1 MNGLAEAALDYFVTF
16 IFAGDEIKP
25 DFAER
30 TWQSF
35 PQYVQNMNSEQRA
48 ALSEAARHRV
58 SSLTETPEDHGYSPG
73 AVPTDVLAFL
83 ELVASGQIYEQWSDA
98 SGPRLTFR

>member
-16 IFAGDEIKP
+16 IFAGDEIEP

-35 PQYVQNMNSEQRA
+35 PEYVQNMNPEQRA
-48 ALSEAARHRV
+48 ALSEAARQRV
-58 SSLTETPEDHGYSPG
+58 SLLSEAPEQHGYRRG
-73 AVPTDVLAFL
+73 TVPPNLVAFL
-83 ELVASGQIYEQWSDA
+83 ELVASGDIYDQWARA
-98 SGPRLTFR
+98 SGRG